1 MSRSSGTISR
11 RHSSPV
17 LKEGDLIHLGLP
29 NFQPERK
36 QSEIPTI
43 PPAPVIQPKRLP
55 SIPEP
60 PRSGWRLSFV
70 SNGNRDKP
78 SQEYKLPIH
87 TTVEETSMSGPTL
100 RRWLHGQGLRSS
112 SNPILGL
119 DDNDTD
125 RNLSNPSGSVCTASH
140 DVAGVDGGIENNVP
154 TIHLHEMGISHRLAS
169 RNLMTSPSSPQLTSW
184 GSETRAGSS
193 SDTSLVRI
201 ERSRF
206 LRNTSDSMAL
216 SDCIPQSWGNV
227 LQGQTSSLYPS
238 NGNSIQPSAG
248 SSRFNLASVLA
259 SSMNSP
265 TTSEVDSKP
274 YPSCSITLKSSTLL
288 IVRFQNWSSP
298 T

>member
-11 RHSSPV
+11 RHSSPI
-17 LKEGDLIHLGLP
+17 LQEGEPVHLSP
-29 NFQPERK
+29 SISQAERR
-36 QSEIPTI
+36 QSEIPPI
-43 PPAPVIQPKRLP
+43 PSAPIIQPIRLP

-60 PRSGWRLSFV
+60 PRAGWRLSFV
-70 SNGNRDKP
+70 SNGAIDKL
-78 SQEYKLPIH
+78 SQEYKLPIPAKVEG
-87 TTVEETSMSGPTL
+87 TTMSGPTL

-119 DDNDTD
+119 DDNDTT
-125 RNLSNPSGSVCTASH
+125 PSSSVPCVSVCTASH
-140 DVAGVDGGIENNVP
+140 DVAGVDGGTENNVP
-154 TIHLHEMGISHRLAS
+154 TIHLHHMGISHRLAS

-206 LRNTSDSMAL
+206 MRNTSDSMAL

-238 NGNSIQPSAG
+238 AGNSIQPSAE

-265 TTSEVDSKP
+265 AVSEIDSE
-274 YPSCSITLKSSTLL
+274 
-288 IVRFQNWSSP
+288 
-298 T
+298 